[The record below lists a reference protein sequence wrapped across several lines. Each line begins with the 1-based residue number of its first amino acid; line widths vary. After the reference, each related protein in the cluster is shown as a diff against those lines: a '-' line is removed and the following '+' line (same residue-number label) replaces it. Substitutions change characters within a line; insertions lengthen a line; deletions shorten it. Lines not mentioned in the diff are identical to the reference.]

1 MNVKFSINTIT
12 GTPFV
17 KCGDCWLASS
27 MEELILQVASR
38 PKRYRHPKPQHD
50 VPAKIAGLLP
60 APKENH
66 DHDVRPH

>member
-17 KCGDCWLASS
+17 KCGDVWLASS
-27 MEELILQVASR
+27 MEEIILQAASR
-38 PKRYRHPKPQHD
+38 PKRYPHLPPQHD
-50 VPAKIAGLLP
+50 GKPKIAGLLP
-60 APKENH
+60 APKEDH